1 MRKGKTSTW
10 VISMNNMTEREHHM
24 LDKHCFSMK
33 YATNPF
39 FENVHGVSIIPGVI
53 LPSVTMWYLSVEGVP
68 S

>member
-1 MRKGKTSTW
+1 
-10 VISMNNMTEREHHM
+10 MNNMTEREHHM